1 MTRAADRVRAR
12 DLFYGPEKLR
22 ALWRLLLFLVCAALA
37 LTAFGVVASL
47 LTPEDY
53 GGLWAIVIPHGV
65 LAVALIVASLVMMLT
80 IERKPFAALGF
91 PRGREARVDFAKG
104 AAIGGGFIAALVVV
118 QTLLGWLRPAPDS
131 GTVIGWLAQFVSL
144 AVVLTIAA
152 AAEELL
158 LRGYPFQVLVEGAGV
173 VLAVILTS
181 GVFAAVHLNNPEVDW
196 VALLNIGLAG
206 VLFAV
211 AYLRTRSLWVP
222 IGMHW
227 GWNFVMVAFFD
238 LPVSGIVLDMPG
250 YDTVVLGPDLFTGG
264 AFGPEGGLVTTLLV
278 LPLILWVGRTN
289 WLSQSERMVELR
301 PLVDTRMKVI
311 SDR

>member
-1 MTRAADRVRAR
+1 
-12 DLFYGPEKLR
+12 G
-22 ALWRLLLFLVCAALA
+22 
-37 LTAFGVVASL
+37 
-47 LTPEDY
+47 
-53 GGLWAIVIPHGV
+53 
-65 LAVALIVASLVMMLT
+65 AV
-80 IERKPFAALGF
+80 
-91 PRGREARVDFAKG
+91 
-104 AAIGGGFIAALVVV
+104 LVV
-118 QTLLGWLRPAPDS
+118 
-131 GTVIGWLAQFVSL
+131 
-144 AVVLTIAA
+144 AA

-158 LRGYPFQVLVEGAGV
+158 LRGYAFQALVEGAGV
-173 VLAVILTS
+173 IVAVILTS
-181 GVFAAVHLNNPEVDW
+181 GLFALIHLNNPEVGW

-206 VLFAV
+206 VLFAA

-250 YDTVVLGPDLFTGG
+250 YDTVVRGPDLLTGA

-278 LPLILWVGRTN
+278 LPLILWVARTK
-289 WLSQSERMVELR
+289 WLSQSKQMVELK